1 MRQGNRG
8 TIEAADFADLI
19 EAVPAIVYVAELGA
33 GSLWHYV
40 SPQVEMILGYTPE
53 EWIAD
58 SDLWI
63 DSVHPEDREYAVAFE
78 HERYIDLASYPPA
91 EYRMR
96 RKDGE
101 YIWILEKAR
110 LIRGEDGVPL
120 WHGVMQD
127 INGIKKAETNLRELT
142 RKQELTSHL
151 GGLAMSGVSTEE
163 LFRAAVESLVE
174 LPGIHGAT
182 VRVRTETN

>member
-40 SPQVEMILGYTPE
+40 SPQVETILGYTPD
-53 EWIAD
+53 EWISD

-96 RKDGE
+96 RKDGVMKE
-101 YIWILEKAR
+101 PF
-110 LIRGEDGVPL
+110 GV
-120 WHGVMQD
+120 
-127 INGIKKAETNLRELT
+127 R
-142 RKQELTSHL
+142 
-151 GGLAMSGVSTEE
+151 
-163 LFRAAVESLVE
+163 
-174 LPGIHGAT
+174 
-182 VRVRTETN
+182 